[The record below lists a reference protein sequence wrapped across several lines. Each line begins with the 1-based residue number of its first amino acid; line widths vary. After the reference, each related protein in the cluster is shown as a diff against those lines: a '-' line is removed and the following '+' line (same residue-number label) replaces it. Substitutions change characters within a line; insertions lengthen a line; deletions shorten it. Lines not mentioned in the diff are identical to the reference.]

1 MTTSDEM
8 GMGGNFCHDHIQ
20 HPLMW
25 CDEKKRLVERKN
37 AEESLR
43 MWRRR
48 KAEECARKEKDKQ
61 EYYDLFHQHCPWG
74 RPGGGAPNVEVRRK
88 DITAVGL
95 HSTPT
100 VTNAHRM
107 NLLQPCRYNDFF
119 SMQKKCHNNPLAA
132 YHHHHHHAPPAPPPG
147 GRLGHAHSVHHLQ
160 ESGPRSSTV
169 TICEREIPHKPGAGV
184 GVNVAKNANGESLHI
199 ELKEHPSM
207 SFRNKGH
214 VDIELRYKP
223 SPPCKGKPL
232 LEKIVVSES
241 EQRCP
246 LQEKLATQK
255 KRLQAKLEKPPCKEP
270 WGKAG
275 PGGKPWRSPK
285 EVGNTFMKS
294 LGWTNKEMLKE
305 LDQDNPVTPAEKNT
319 FRKSRPG
326 KPPKPQRCCEM
337 CTCNCPAMQKS
348 PPKPSPLSL
357 PIPPGKKC
365 PGPPGPP
372 PGKMLHHLKP
382 QDCGG
387 KPVRLCPRMA
397 SRAPCPGS
405 TSTATPDASAAGG
418 NGGPYAEGG
427 GVELVPLLARRRGM
441 HRPISLSS
449 TDVTKRT
456 PSHDRYA
463 SKHKHPPK
471 NCQLTTTKIKCI
483 NSIIKNIS
491 HMKRLPKNLNCKLQC
506 CSCDCP
512 TALATGCC
520 LKRLTLHIR
529 QA

>member
-100 VTNAHRM
+100 VTTAHRM
-107 NLLQPCRYNDFF
+107 NSLQPCRYNDFF

-132 YHHHHHHAPPAPPPG
+132 YHHHHHHAPPAPPG
-147 GRLGHAHSVHHLQ
+147 QRLPHAHSVHHLQ

-184 GVNVAKNANGESLHI
+184 GVGLAKNANGESLHI
-199 ELKEHPSM
+199 QLKEHPSM

-232 LEKIVVSES
+232 LDKIVVSES

-285 EVGNTFMKS
+285 DQQGNTFMKS

-326 KPPKPQRCCEM
+326 KLPKPQRCCEM
-337 CTCNCPAMQKS
+337 CTCNCPAMNGS
-348 PPKPSPLSL
+348 PPKPSPLA
-357 PIPPGKKC
+357 PPGKKC
-365 PGPPGPP
+365 PGPPPPGPACPPGPP
-372 PGKMLHHLKP
+372 PKIVHHLKP
-382 QDCGG
+382 QDC
-387 KPVRLCPRMA
+387 KPIRLCPRMA
-397 SRAPCPGS
+397 ARGPPCPGS
-405 TSTATPDASAAGG
+405 TSTATPDASTAGH
-418 NGGPYAEGG
+418 GGDGGEGG

-463 SKHKHPPK
+463 LKHKPPT
-471 NCQLTTTKIKCI
+471 CQQTKIKCI

-491 HMKRLPKNLNCKLQC
+491 HLKRLPKNLNCKLQC